1 MIMSEWSYSWG
12 AAKLLRCSLFTN
24 TYSANAMRYDYVF
37 AIVLIQLP
45 CDVDRDS
52 AGNT

>member
-1 MIMSEWSYSWG
+1 
-12 AAKLLRCSLFTN
+12 
-24 TYSANAMRYDYVF
+24 MRYDYVF